1 MKFFLY
7 ITFVYICV
15 CSSHSCCYDI
25 HVRILLFFRC
35 CIHSPLNTIFVV
47 LRAHSVETSTSF
59 LFFLLSMLHPERQ
72 LERFLMHDLNIIF
85 IIFLLL
91 RTVHIQSSFFQFSF
105 VDLMPPAFLPL
116 LTQDTR
122 LHTKSIIM
130 NIVYVIKIQ
139 IIKSQFSAQFH
150 SL

>member
-1 MKFFLY
+1 
-7 ITFVYICV
+7 
-15 CSSHSCCYDI
+15 
-25 HVRILLFFRC
+25 
-35 CIHSPLNTIFVV
+35 
-47 LRAHSVETSTSF
+47 
-59 LFFLLSMLHPERQ
+59 MLHPERQ